1 MLVQMLVQIFC
12 IRLHSSVENLNLK
25 GRRITKSY
33 WINLTYFKP
42 GRVAH
47 CASNANQ
54 KVLGSNVFGWALRP
68 NFVTR
73 LPVNFMSNKLK
84 SQGLIT
90 LGKWVYFSPEA
101 LSWPWGSQIANKK
114 RSWAMC
120 QKAIFLNM
128 MIMFN

>member
-33 WINLTYFKP
+33 WINLTYFKS

-54 KVLGSNVFGWALRP
+54 KVLGSNVFGWALGP

-90 LGKWVYFSPEA
+90 SGK
-101 LSWPWGSQIANKK
+101 
-114 RSWAMC
+114 
-120 QKAIFLNM
+120 
-128 MIMFN
+128 